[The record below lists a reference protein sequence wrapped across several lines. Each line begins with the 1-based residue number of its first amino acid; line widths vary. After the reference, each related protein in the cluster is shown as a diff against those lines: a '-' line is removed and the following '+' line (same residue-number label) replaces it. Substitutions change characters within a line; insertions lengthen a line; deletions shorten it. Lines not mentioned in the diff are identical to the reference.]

1 LKDEDTMSTQSEKAA
16 RFLRL
21 HVPGNP
27 IVLVNAWDA
36 ISARI
41 VESAGYPALATT
53 SAGIAFLEG
62 YPDGQRIS
70 RAEMLAGIARVC
82 RAVDV
87 PVTADLESGY
97 GETVEAAMATAR
109 GGIDAGAIG
118 LNFEDGFEDQP
129 RLIDMELQCERISAI
144 RRVADERGVALV
156 VNARTDVF
164 LNGIGPEAGRL
175 DEALARGR
183 RYREAGADCI
193 FVPGVTDPSTIE
205 RLAHG
210 IDAPLNILATAA
222 APSLAEM
229 KRLGVARVILG
240 ARPMLFALA
249 ALRDLAAHV
258 RDVGTFSPLANVI
271 THAEANALLA

>member
-1 LKDEDTMSTQSEKAA
+1 MSTQYEKAA
-16 RFLRL
+16 RLLAL

-27 IVLVNAWDA
+27 VVLVNAWDA

-41 VESAGYPALATT
+41 VESAGFPALATT

-70 RAEMLAGIARVC
+70 RAEMLVGVARVA
-82 RAVDV
+82 RAVNV

-97 GETVEAAMATAR
+97 GEEVEDAIATAQ
-109 GGIDAGAIG
+109 GAIDAGAIG

-129 RLIDMELQCERISAI
+129 RLIETELQCERIRAI
-144 RRVADERGVALV
+144 RRVADERGVPLV
-156 VNARTDVF
+156 INARTDVF

-175 DEALARGR
+175 DETLARGR

-193 FVPGVTDPSTIE
+193 FVPGVTDASTIE
-205 RLAHG
+205 HLARG
-210 IDAPLNILATAA
+210 LDAPLNVLATAA
-222 APSLAEM
+222 APSLEEM
-229 KRLGVARVILG
+229 KRLGVARVSLG

-249 ALRDLAAHV
+249 ALRELAAHV
-258 RDVGTFSPLANVI
+258 RGVGTFSPLANVI
-271 THAEANALLA
+271 THADANALFEPPA